1 MAAGTRAG
9 APEATDALSVVL
21 PLVYRF
27 VLDLAGLPALAAVCS
42 GARASCCQPGAFEGG
57 VAVEAFMIATVWHRA
72 RFLDWLAHARRNPR
86 LTVCIREVLGDLFL
100 QSPDLYATLLAAL
113 AMGPASSDCLC
124 VGLQNHPPCGPWS
137 DASVRTSLKEVR
149 KVMTKCHGA
158 ICLRIDRHNYFPPGN
173 ASQCCQ
179 QLSDG
184 PLLHMDVRF
193 KLRGPA
199 GHPLFAD
206 GLQVG
211 FFPWPPVEPLD
222 YNRVAFE
229 LDEDDFR
236 GGSWQEFRVFI
247 QEATGKAVAQNLSRR
262 REEALWKTTE
272 VRLTSS
278 PTGLWGVYFRAEEG
292 LADNFEQLPFLFDIA
307 LLS

>member
-1 MAAGTRAG
+1 
-9 APEATDALSVVL
+9 
-21 PLVYRF
+21 
-27 VLDLAGLPALAAVCS
+27 
-42 GARASCCQPGAFEGG
+42 
-57 VAVEAFMIATVWHRA
+57 MIATVWRRA

-86 LTVCIREVLGDLFL
+86 LTVCIKEVLADLFL
-100 QSPDLYATLLAAL
+100 HSPDLYATLLAAL
-113 AMGPASSDCLC
+113 AMGPAACDCLC
-124 VGLQNHPPCGPWS
+124 VGLQNFPPCGPWS
-137 DASVRTSLKEVR
+137 DASARSGLKEVR
-149 KVMTKCHGA
+149 RAMSKFRGA
-158 ICLRIDRHNYFPPGN
+158 ICLRIDQHSYFPPGN

-184 PLLHMDVRF
+184 PLPRMDVRF

-206 GLQVG
+206 SLQVG

-229 LDEDDFR
+229 LKDDDFR
-236 GGSWQEFRVFI
+236 GGSWQEFRVSI
-247 QEATGKAVAQNLSRR
+247 QEATGRVAAWNLSQG
-262 REEALWKTTE
+262 REEALWKATE
-272 VRLTSS
+272 VRQTAS

-292 LADNFEQLPFLFDIA
+292 LADNFDQLPFLFDIA